1 MKASHLAAII
11 ALIALGGCKKDLDLE
26 SGAFFPVKAF
36 LQSKDCDA
44 GCGEVA
50 ACEGQAAGLEGVID
64 ESNVNQD
71 NLQFYVLDAKNDK
84 FSIEVKVDPAIAE
97 EVFEKIRFRFD
108 NDIRVRGEIEG
119 YDQPMNFNCKR
130 GFILHL
136 ENVEDLFVD

>member
-1 MKASHLAAII
+1 MKAFHLTAI
-11 ALIALGGCKKDLDLE
+11 AVLIALSGCKKDLDLE

-36 LQSKDCDA
+36 LQSQDCAAD
-44 GCGEVA
+44 CGEMA
-50 ACEGQAAGLEGVID
+50 DCEGQTVGIEGEVD
-64 ESNVNQD
+64 ESNVNPD

-84 FSIEVKVDPAIAE
+84 FSIEVKVDPAIAA
-97 EVFEKIRFRFD
+97 EVFEQIRFRLD

-136 ENVEDLFVD
+136 ENLEDLFVN

>member
-1 MKASHLAAII
+1 MKAFHLIPI
-11 ALIALGGCKKDLDLE
+11 LALIALSGCKKDLDLE

-36 LQSKDCDA
+36 LQSQDCAAD
-44 GCGEVA
+44 CGEMA
-50 ACEGQAAGLEGVID
+50 ACEGQIVGIEGVVD
-64 ESNVNQD
+64 ESNINPD

-84 FSIEVKVDPAIAE
+84 FRIEVKADPAIAE
-97 EVFEKIRFRFD
+97 EAFEKIRFRLE